1 MEEAVGI
8 RQLHQAAAVVG
19 VSSHEETV
27 ENVAAAVAK
36 AVDVLTVGDVHD

>member
-8 RQLHQAAAVVG
+8 RQLHQAAVVVG
-19 VSSHEETV
+19 VTSLEETV

-36 AVDVLTVGDVHD
+36 AVDVETVGDVHD

>member
-19 VSSHEETV
+19 VTSLEETV

-36 AVDVLTVGDVHD
+36 AVDVETVGDVND

>member
-1 MEEAVGI
+1 MEEAVEI

-19 VSSHEETV
+19 VTSLEETV

-36 AVDVLTVGDVHD
+36 AVDVETVGDVHD